1 MLQKKLFTWKKII
14 NGVQH
19 QWQYLV
25 WCERRSFICYF
36 NFRILLCM
44 PVCIVYHNIPLPI
57 NLKEDKFWFCI
68 RNPPYPHKVWG
79 SKRNMVWIPKR
90 KYGIVVTDYTEH
102 PVSEQNKTTKNK
114 QTKKA
119 EQSVSHLPWVS
130 RKPEEI
136 VLYKRVVVKMISPD
150 QAWR

>member
-1 MLQKKLFTWKKII
+1 MAVFSVMWKEEFYMLFQFQDF
-14 NGVQH
+14 VMH
-19 QWQYLV
+19 ASY
-25 WCERRSFICYF
+25 S
-36 NFRILLCM
+36 
-44 PVCIVYHNIPLPI
+44 IVYHNIPLPI
-57 NLKEDKFWFCI
+57 NLKEDKFWFRI
-68 RNPPYPHKVWG
+68 RNPPYPRKVWG

-90 KYGIVVTDYTEH
+90 KYGIFVTDYTEH

-136 VLYKRVVVKMISPD
+136 LLYKGVVVKMISPD